1 MGDRINN
8 MNNMMKNPQQ
18 RNMYLS
24 VVGLAV
30 VTLIVGIWYTSK
42 GVGNQGVP
50 AGANVAAVPGINVI
64 PGTSASPQ
72 YNQDVQRQNETLS
85 AIAQQTGT
93 SFIPTPVNN
102 NAFSNTSPIDE
113 MERQRAQNRL
123 EEERLAQLK
132 FEEEERIRNAP
143 PPQPIIQPVV
153 QQVAV
158 QEPIK
163 TQKYGADDYMLLS
176 TLLGVWGPKTPSSE
190 FDFARQTARESGAGS
205 NQSNNALS
213 QENQNLQGGNPNSS
227 GGTQPNQMRDAEVTV
242 GRAGTIYQAILET
255 AINSD
260 EPSPVLARIVTG
272 PLAGTRLLGSMRR
285 TGEKVL
291 VEFNTATIP
300 GKSNS
305 ASIIAVAVDPNSSR
319 TALASDVDRHYFL
332 RYGVLLASAFLG
344 GYADAISRQNTTTS
358 VTPDGNVVQTTGE
371 LSSKDISKQA
381 IGSVGKTLAQ
391 QVEQQVQGLQPT
403 VTVNSGSA
411 IGILLMADLNVKK

>member
-1 MGDRINN
+1 MGDRMNN

-42 GVGNQGVP
+42 GGGNPSAP
-50 AGANVAAVPGINVI
+50 AGANVAAVPGINVV
-64 PGTSASPQ
+64 PGTSDSPQ

-85 AIAQQTGT
+85 GIAQQTGT

-113 MERQRAQNRL
+113 LERQREQRRI

-132 FEEEERIRNAP
+132 FEEEERIRNTPVA
-143 PPQPIIQPVV
+143 QPVVQQPVV
-153 QQVAV
+153 QQVVV
-158 QEPIK
+158 QQPVK
-163 TQKYGADDYMLLS
+163 TQKYDADDYMLLS
-176 TLLGVWGPKTPSSE
+176 TLLGVWGPKTTTAE
-190 FDFARQTARESGAGS
+190 FDFAKQTSQASGRS
-205 NQSNNALS
+205 NQGDILD
-213 QENQNLQGGNPNSS
+213 QENPLMQGGNPQLGNM
-227 GGTQPNQMRDAEVTV
+227 GNTMPQTEVTV
-242 GRAGTIYQAILET
+242 GTAGTIYQAILET

-291 VEFNTATIP
+291 VEFNTATVP
-300 GKSNS
+300 GQSNS
-305 ASIIAVAVDPNSSR
+305 STIRAVAVDPNSSR

-358 VTPDGNVVQTTGE
+358 VTPDGNVVQTTGS
-371 LSSKDISKQA
+371 LSSADINKQA
-381 IGSVGKTLAQ
+381 IGSVGKTLSQ

-411 IGILLMADLNVKK
+411 IGVLLMSDFNVKK